1 MVKCGKDMETY
12 KKVNN
17 KRQESNP
24 NQLVNKE
31 GRKTASS
38 PAKKKLN

>member
-1 MVKCGKDMETY
+1 MVKHGKDKETH
-12 KKVNN
+12 KRANN

-31 GRKTASS
+31 GRKAAKA
-38 PAKKKLN
+38 PMKKK